1 MQGSSVLRADVQIR
15 DKPNRA
21 VKCPHHAENMR
32 EKETKSVKV
41 KRDKESW
48 RKKNT

>member
-21 VKCPHHAENMR
+21 VKCPYLTENMR
-32 EKETKSVKV
+32 EKETKSVSGKI
-41 KRDKESW
+41 DKESR